1 MDRAFLLYVRQGQF
15 LRVIG
20 TDATGLSP
28 RIHSKAFKP
37 VGKLKSRSGMPV
49 AERFE
54 EQCDAWPIGL
64 GHLEGERTNAPTCI
78 RPWPTSTFNRPN
90 GNQCNTFDQTPAQQ

>member
-64 GHLEGERTNAPTCI
+64 GHLEGERTRVLN
-78 RPWPTSTFNRPN
+78 STMAYQRFQPSHW
-90 GNQCNTFDQTPAQQ
+90 QSMQPL